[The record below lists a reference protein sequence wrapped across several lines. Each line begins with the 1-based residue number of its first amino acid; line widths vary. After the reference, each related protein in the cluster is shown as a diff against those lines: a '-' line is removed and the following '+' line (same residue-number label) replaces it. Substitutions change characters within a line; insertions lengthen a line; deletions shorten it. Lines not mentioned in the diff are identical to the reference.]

1 MSIKVFAAQRRI
13 RVAEVGRIN
22 ARSNAK
28 EMTMKSIMVHAG
40 GDAAFE
46 SRLQAGLDLARRF
59 NGHMTLVLPRPT
71 QDYVA
76 FDMFGGA
83 HFIAEAFEAAEKE
96 RGKLCDRIDARLKS
110 EDVPWDWQ
118 MFDGTTSDALINA
131 ARLADI
137 LVMSLDQAGA
147 PGPARGWV
155 SDVVTASRTP
165 VLAVPETTRRI
176 SFDRAMIAYDD
187 GLEASTALRAAVPML
202 QVAGHV
208 RISEVEVVPKEFPVT
223 DAATYLSRHNISAE
237 IAVAPKGDQTVEE
250 RLLAEADAWRPDYL
264 VMGAYSHGRWRET
277 LFGGVTRFM
286 LGELGIPVLLAH

>member
-1 MSIKVFAAQRRI
+1 
-13 RVAEVGRIN
+13 
-22 ARSNAK
+22 
-28 EMTMKSIMVHAG
+28 MKSIMVHAG

>member
-1 MSIKVFAAQRRI
+1 
-13 RVAEVGRIN
+13 
-22 ARSNAK
+22 
-28 EMTMKSIMVHAG
+28 MKSIMVHAG
-40 GDAAFE
+40 GDDAFE

-59 NGHMTLVLPRPT
+59 QGHMSLILPRPT

-83 HFIAEAFEAAEKE
+83 HFVAEAFEAAEKE
-96 RGKLCDRIDARLKS
+96 RGKLCARIDERLKA

-131 ARLADI
+131 GRLGDV
-137 LVMSLDQAGA
+137 LVMSLDEAGVA
-147 PGPARGWV
+147 GPARGWV

-165 VLAVPETTRRI
+165 VLAVPASGKPI
-176 SFDRAMIAYDD
+176 SFDRAMVAYD
-187 GLEASTALRAAVPML
+187 GGFEAANALRAALPML
-202 QVAGHV
+202 QAASVV
-208 RISEVEVVPKEFPVT
+208 RISEIEAVPEEFPVT
-223 DAATYLSRHNISAE
+223 DAATYLSRHGLSAE
-237 IAVAPKGDQTVEE
+237 IAVVAKGDHSVEE
-250 RLLAEADAWRPDYL
+250 RLLAEADAWQPDFL

>member
-1 MSIKVFAAQRRI
+1 
-13 RVAEVGRIN
+13 
-22 ARSNAK
+22 
-28 EMTMKSIMVHAG
+28 MKSIMVHAG
-40 GDAAFE
+40 GDTAFE

-59 NGHMTLVLPRPT
+59 KGHMALVLPRPT

-96 RGKLCDRIDARLKS
+96 RGKLCARIDERMKA

-118 MFDGTTSDALINA
+118 MFDGSTSDALTNA
-131 ARLADI
+131 ARLADV
-137 LVMSLDQAGA
+137 LVMSLDEAGA
-147 PGPARGWV
+147 PGPARAWV

-165 VLAVPETTRRI
+165 VLAVPVSTKRL
-176 SFDRAMIAYDD
+176 SFDRAMVAYD
-187 GLEASTALRAAVPML
+187 GGFEAANALRASLPML
-202 QVAGHV
+202 QAASHV
-208 RISEVEVVPKEFPVT
+208 RISEIEIVPEEFPVT
-223 DAATYLSRHNISAE
+223 DAATYLSRHGITAE
-237 IAVAPKGDQTVEE
+237 IAVAAKGDQSVEE
-250 RLLAEADAWRPDYL
+250 RLLAEVGAFAPDFL

>member
-1 MSIKVFAAQRRI
+1 MASVRPAQHI
-13 RVAEVGRIN
+13 RPLG
-22 ARSNAK
+22 K

-46 SRLQAGLDLARRF
+46 GRLQVGLDLARRF
-59 NGHMTLVLPRPT
+59 HGHMSLILPRPT

-83 HFIAEAFEAAEKE
+83 HFVAEAFEAAENE
-96 RGKLCDRIDARLKS
+96 REKLCARIDARLKA

-118 MFDGTTSDALINA
+118 MFDGTTSDALIDA
-131 ARLADI
+131 ARLADV
-137 LVMSLDQAGA
+137 LVMSLDSVGAAGA
-147 PGPARGWV
+147 ARAWI

-165 VLAVPETTRRI
+165 VLAVPAKATPL
-176 SFDRAMIAYDD
+176 SFDRAMVAYD
-187 GLEASTALRAAVPML
+187 GGFEAANALRAALPLL
-202 QVAGHV
+202 QAASIV
-208 RISEVEVVPKEFPVT
+208 RISEIEMVPERFPVT
-223 DAATYLSRHNISAE
+223 DAATYLSRHGISAE
-237 IAVAPKGDQTVEE
+237 IAVAAKGNQSVEE
-250 RLLAEADAWRPDYL
+250 RLLAEANAWAPDLL